1 MTYGHVEGALIPSL
15 TFTSLALLEIY
26 VLTVKYRVELGAL
39 AVDPIQGRLITEEAK
54 QRSIAGGKTQDK
66 IGLGGNN
73 TNDSNHSEY
82 FSNTSLL
89 PG

>member
-1 MTYGHVEGALIPSL
+1 MTDCHAEGALIPSL

-39 AVDPIQGRLITEEAK
+39 TVDPIQGSLITEEAK
-54 QRSIAGGKTQDK
+54 QRSIAGGKTHDK

-73 TNDSNHSEY
+73 TNDSNHS
-82 FSNTSLL
+82 
-89 PG
+89 